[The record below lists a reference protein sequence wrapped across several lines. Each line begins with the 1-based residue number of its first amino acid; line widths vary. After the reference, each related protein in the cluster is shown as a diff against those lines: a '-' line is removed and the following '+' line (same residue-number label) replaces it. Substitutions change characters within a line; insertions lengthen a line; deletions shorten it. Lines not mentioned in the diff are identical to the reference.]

1 MAFAISIEFL
11 HSPIQ
16 IINAFSYY
24 FSSFRVQLFS
34 YQLVYGLLNVQ
45 EIFVHVEFKPLLV
58 TTNWQRANPRSCPS
72 DYNFTPKRDWFN
84 VIVNVNCRLCQP
96 KHILLLQ
103 FGEMIPYTFG
113 SVFNQ
118 QLTILTHQG
127 KLS

>member
-58 TTNWQRANPRSCPS
+58 TTN
-72 DYNFTPKRDWFN
+72 
-84 VIVNVNCRLCQP
+84 
-96 KHILLLQ
+96 
-103 FGEMIPYTFG
+103 
-113 SVFNQ
+113 
-118 QLTILTHQG
+118 
-127 KLS
+127 